1 MAERRR
7 TVRRRA
13 GNALRP
19 PHQTGRTQERAPVVV
34 LHVKGELDAHRAR
47 THILSQRASPE
58 RDFDETAVR
67 TAHES
72 RSLSFL

>member
-34 LHVKGELDAHRAR
+34 LHVKGMLDAHRAR
-47 THILSQRASPE
+47 THILSQRASLE
-58 RDFDETAVR
+58 RDIDETAVR

-72 RSLSFL
+72 RLLSSL